1 MNVVIYARF
10 SSSSQREESIEGQ
23 VRVCQKYAEENGYT
37 VINTYSDRAISG
49 KTDSRPAL
57 QKMLADSSKKQFQ
70 AVLVYS
76 LDRFGRNLMQSVIN
90 ECKLE
95 KNDVKLLSA
104 TEKFEDNAAGNLQ
117 RNILKSFAQYYS
129 EELSEKVIRGMDLNA
144 EKCLSTGGNVALG
157 FRVGEDK
164 KFYID
169 EEEALI
175 VRYIFESYANGM
187 TVKEITDNLNAQGRR
202 TSRGAKFNKNSLRTL
217 LQNKRYIGIYTYK
230 GKEIPDGMP
239 RIISDELFYKVA
251 EILEKNRKAPARTKA
266 DVEYLLTLKLF
277 CGHCKEMMT
286 GLSGT
291 GKMGKTYRYYEC
303 KGRKNK
309 SCNKKRVRKEYIE
322 DLVVEV
328 CRQQLTD
335 KNIRKISKELMA
347 IANTSAESHR
357 ISGLKKQI
365 KEHERK
371 HNNLLNNVAEC
382 DIPSVCQS
390 IFVKIEEIENIIKRL
405 EESLENEMKNQVVLS
420 EPQIRF
426 FLNSLKKGDT
436 SDIKYR
442 KALIT
447 LFVNSIY
454 LYDDKMTIVFNS
466 GDGPVTVDDLLLS
479 EIEEHF
485 QQTEEG
491 LFLERVSP
499 PKNTRSFGKILRCC
513 VLFIAWGYTP
523 YNTIEKPKK
532 ILYYTNQKA
541 FLNTTFKNAF
551 LCPVSC
557 AACCHADASKL
568 SHFPKVIYRHIPSN
582 VLSSRCHPTVFSCG
596 SNAVSPVLAG
606 NAIVDVVRASWQ
618 RSCRSDRC
626 VVRKQLGL
634 ALVKLY
640 LLALLPGGLRGLCG
654 GRSGCRCTFPEAV
667 QPGVPDGVRIVHV
680 AVIHVHIAGNAVDF
694 ARAGFLPDAVLSGIG
709 ALCAVLRHPHGIS
722 FQKIAFK
729 ILQEIRA
736 GIQPHPVTGLLY
748 DFQKRPCNCSAGGF
762 SQGKLLF
769 LFNVVVDGKLK
780 RFPFQHLQANRRF
793 LPRFC
798 FICGIAVPVGTYRH
812 AVGLAS
818 GIVVF
823 KLHVFL
829 GNFFPVAGA
838 DDGEFYPVRLD
849 MRPVDIPVVFADID
863 TLHTHS
869 SFPLVCN
876 SSIAFV
882 KIPGSGMPSSP
893 AFSVMEISS
902 FTTNAMHT
910 ASRIYVVPSVMSRRA
925 ATRTSSRETH
935 FFASPLHP
943 ILLDSLPVSD
953 FGDLPQAATASPVI

>member
-37 VINTYSDRAISG
+37 IINTYSDRAISG

-57 QKMLADSSKKQFQ
+57 QKMLTDSSKKQSQ

-164 KFYID
+164 RFYID
-169 EEEALI
+169 EEAALI

-187 TVKEITDNLNAQGRR
+187 TVKEITDNLNAQGCR
-202 TSRGAKFNKNSLRTL
+202 TSKGAEFNKNSLRTL

-251 EILEKNRKAPARTKA
+251 EILEKNRKAPARAKA

-309 SCNKKRVRKEYIE
+309 TCNKKRVRKEYIE

-328 CRQQLTD
+328 CRQQLTN
-335 KNIRKISKELMA
+335 KNIRKITKELMA
-347 IANTSAESHR
+347 IANISAESHR
-357 ISGLKKQI
+357 IAELKKQI
-365 KEHERK
+365 KEYERK

-382 DIPSVCQS
+382 DIPSVCKS

-405 EESLENEMKNQVVLS
+405 EESLETEMKNQVVLS

-426 FLNSLKKGDT
+426 FLNSLKKGNT

-447 LFVNSIY
+447 LFVNAIY

-466 GDGPVTVDDLLLS
+466 GDEPVTVDDLLLS

-485 QQTEEG
+485 QHMEKG
-491 LFLERVSP
+491 LFLDKVSP
-499 PKNTRSFGKILRCC
+499 PETHQNSKRITVGFSI
-513 VLFIAWGYTP
+513 P
-523 YNTIEKPKK
+523 
-532 ILYYTNQKA
+532 
-541 FLNTTFKNAF
+541 FLT
-551 LCPVSC
+551 
-557 AACCHADASKL
+557 SKL
-568 SHFPKVIYRHIPSN
+568 
-582 VLSSRCHPTVFSCG
+582 
-596 SNAVSPVLAG
+596 
-606 NAIVDVVRASWQ
+606 
-618 RSCRSDRC
+618 
-626 VVRKQLGL
+626 
-634 ALVKLY
+634 
-640 LLALLPGGLRGLCG
+640 
-654 GRSGCRCTFPEAV
+654 
-667 QPGVPDGVRIVHV
+667 
-680 AVIHVHIAGNAVDF
+680 
-694 ARAGFLPDAVLSGIG
+694 
-709 ALCAVLRHPHGIS
+709 
-722 FQKIAFK
+722 
-729 ILQEIRA
+729 
-736 GIQPHPVTGLLY
+736 
-748 DFQKRPCNCSAGGF
+748 
-762 SQGKLLF
+762 
-769 LFNVVVDGKLK
+769 
-780 RFPFQHLQANRRF
+780 
-793 LPRFC
+793 
-798 FICGIAVPVGTYRH
+798 
-812 AVGLAS
+812 
-818 GIVVF
+818 
-823 KLHVFL
+823 
-829 GNFFPVAGA
+829 
-838 DDGEFYPVRLD
+838 
-849 MRPVDIPVVFADID
+849 
-863 TLHTHS
+863 
-869 SFPLVCN
+869 
-876 SSIAFV
+876 
-882 KIPGSGMPSSP
+882 
-893 AFSVMEISS
+893 
-902 FTTNAMHT
+902 AMHN
-910 ASRIYVVPSVMSRRA
+910 
-925 ATRTSSRETH
+925 
-935 FFASPLHP
+935 
-943 ILLDSLPVSD
+943 
-953 FGDLPQAATASPVI
+953 